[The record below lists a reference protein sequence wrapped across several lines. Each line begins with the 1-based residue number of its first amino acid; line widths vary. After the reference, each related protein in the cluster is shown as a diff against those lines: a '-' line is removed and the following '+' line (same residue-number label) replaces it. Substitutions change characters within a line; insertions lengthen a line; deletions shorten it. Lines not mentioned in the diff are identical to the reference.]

1 MPETILNC
9 DVSILHHDGESNADA
24 AARLAGLLD
33 SELCH
38 LADHE
43 ISVRAR
49 GPAVPFWYGTP
60 EGTVKVMA
68 VDGKDAEAFI
78 YGKYPKNDVSHATD
92 PAPSKPTRV
101 FWTRTALGPL
111 PDGYDDIYA
120 YIPGLNRIVHV
131 SEGTG
136 DNLLKEDADEGYVDY
151 LNYTCYELD
160 GGVEESE
167 GGMVLFRSLIH
178 DKFHCLGEALPMVF
192 EEAYDDSV
200 QGFVLLS
207 DRFLPDPRTTD

>member
-1 MPETILNC
+1 
-9 DVSILHHDGESNADA
+9 
-24 AARLAGLLD
+24 
-33 SELCH
+33 
-38 LADHE
+38 
-43 ISVRAR
+43 
-49 GPAVPFWYGTP
+49 
-60 EGTVKVMA
+60 MA

-78 YGKYPKNDVSHATD
+78 YGKYPENNVSHATD
-92 PAPSKPTRV
+92 PAPSKPARV

-111 PDGYDDIYA
+111 PDGYDDIYV
-120 YIPGLNRIVHV
+120 YVPGLGRIVHV

-151 LNYTCYELD
+151 LNYACYELD
-160 GGVEESE
+160 GGIEESE

-192 EEAYDDSV
+192 EEAYGDSV

-207 DRFLPDPRTTD
+207 NRLLPGPRTAD